1 MSRMYLILWFS
12 LVNAYLNIKSQRKR
26 PFPDSGKQSVALSSA
41 PIALRCFP
49 VAASHLWTVNVQALG
64 VSPAVCLRWETFA
77 E

>member
-26 PFPDSGKQSVALSSA
+26 PFPDSGKRSVALSSA